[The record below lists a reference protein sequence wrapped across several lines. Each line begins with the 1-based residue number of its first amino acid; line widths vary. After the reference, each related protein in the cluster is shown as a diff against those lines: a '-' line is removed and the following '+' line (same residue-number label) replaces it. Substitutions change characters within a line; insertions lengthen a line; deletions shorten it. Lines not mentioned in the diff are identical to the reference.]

1 MHDVSRG
8 MDGSSGRGFDASRG
22 LIEHIY
28 AVLDSNGESMESY
41 IVPARSVIGS
51 LEQTPFMS
59 DPSRTEDQV
68 WLITA
73 LQRLAYHEPDSG
85 GVRDIAEWCVTQWLK
100 IVQHHPENLN
110 ALQGLGQAWLAR
122 AQACLARIHRLEGS
136 SSSGSSGW
144 RGGPGSHVYTSSDE
158 ARDAARAAEEAD
170 ARLHTPDY
178 VEARGILLP
187 STEYFTRAVNSA
199 ELTGQMTGDLLTQAA
214 EAYMSLGNVS
224 YSSVNERYFRQA
236 LLYLRRAT
244 QISGYTLSPYLQ
256 HYLDD
261 YGRLID

>member
-1 MHDVSRG
+1 MHDVSHG
-8 MDGSSGRGFDASRG
+8 MDGSSDRGFDASRG
-22 LIEHIY
+22 LIERIY

-110 ALQGLGQAWLAR
+110 ALQGQFISAWTTWLRWRELTSSRFGSSVAR
-122 AQACLARIHRLEGS
+122 A
-136 SSSGSSGW
+136 SSGM
-144 RGGPGSHVYTSSDE
+144 
-158 ARDAARAAEEAD
+158 
-170 ARLHTPDY
+170 
-178 VEARGILLP
+178 P
-187 STEYFTRAVNSA
+187 SEDPSC
-199 ELTGQMTGDLLTQAA
+199 
-214 EAYMSLGNVS
+214 
-224 YSSVNERYFRQA
+224 
-236 LLYLRRAT
+236 
-244 QISGYTLSPYLQ
+244 
-256 HYLDD
+256 
-261 YGRLID
+261 GR